1 MEVKLYRC
9 ETCGNIIIKLVD
21 SSVPVVCC
29 GSKMTELVPGS
40 VDASLEKHVP
50 VIRKDDGFISV
61 LVGSTAHPMTEEHY
75 ISHVILETTAGI
87 QIAELHPGDEPR
99 AVFAVLDGVEILG
112 AYAYCNLHGFWVSA
126 R

>member
-29 GSKMTELVPGS
+29 GTKMTELVPGS

-61 LVGSTAHPMTEEHY
+61 LVGSTAHPMTEEHF
-75 ISHVILETTAGI
+75 ISHVI
-87 QIAELHPGDEPR
+87 R

-112 AYAYCNLHGFWVSA
+112 AYAYCNLHGFWKS
-126 R
+126 